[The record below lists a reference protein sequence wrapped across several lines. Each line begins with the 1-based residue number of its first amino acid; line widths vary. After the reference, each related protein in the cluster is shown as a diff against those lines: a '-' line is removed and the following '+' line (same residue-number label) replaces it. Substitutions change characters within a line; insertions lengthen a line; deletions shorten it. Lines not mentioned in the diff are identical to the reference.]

1 MAYFRLLRS
10 FNLPF
15 RLYLS
20 GWAWTVLA
28 HTADIEYAE
37 CQYAQSYSCIKVQ
50 GQIFGLHWQNVW
62 LRSPNQFESYE
73 SFKALVLSRVFS
85 NHSP

>member
-15 RLYLS
+15 VRHTLPF
-20 GWAWTVLA
+20 WAWTVLA
-28 HTADIEYAE
+28 HTADAE
-37 CQYAQSYSCIKVQ
+37 FQYIPSYSCIKLQ
-50 GQIFGLHWQNVW
+50 GWIFCLHWQNVW
-62 LRSPNQFESYE
+62 FISLNQFE

-85 NHSP
+85 SHFP